1 LSNALTVRL
10 ATAADVDVIH
20 ELLQH
25 LAESIGQRSKFRSR
39 SEDFLRFGFSGD
51 AHFHVLLAEQDSVAV
66 GLSLFFYNYS
76 SWLGEL
82 GVYIQDLVVTS
93 AARTSGVGQL
103 LVRETA
109 RYAQQHGA
117 AHLRLSVDR
126 DNPGARRFYEKIGLR
141 ERTDEC
147 IYAAYDSD
155 FRNLVETQ

>member
-39 SEDFLRFGFSGD
+39 SEDFLRYGFSGD
-51 AHFHVLLAEQDSVAV
+51 AHFHVLLAEQDGVAV

-93 AARTSGVGQL
+93 EARAGGVGQL

-109 RYAQQHGA
+109 RYAQQRGA

>member
-1 LSNALTVRL
+1 MSKAPTVRL
-10 ATAADVDVIH
+10 ATAGDVKVVH

-25 LAESIGQRSKFRSR
+25 LAESIGQSSKFKSR
-39 SEDFLRFGFSGD
+39 TEDFLKHGFSGD
-51 AHFHVLLAEQDSVAV
+51 AHFHVLLAEQDGVAV

-93 AARTSGVGQL
+93 EARTSGVGQL

-117 AHLRLSVDR
+117 AHMRLSVDR
-126 DNPGARRFYEKIGLR
+126 DNPGAMRFYQKIGLR

-155 FRNLVETQ
+155 FLSLVETQ

>member
-1 LSNALTVRL
+1 MSNVPTIRL
-10 ATAADVDVIH
+10 ATAADVAVIH

-25 LAESIGQRSKFRSR
+25 LAESLGQRSKFRSR
-39 SEDFLRFGFSGD
+39 TEDFLKYGFSGD
-51 AHFHVLLAEQDSVAV
+51 AHFHVLLAEQDDVAV
-66 GLSLFFYNYS
+66 GLTLFFYNYS

-82 GVYIQDLVVTS
+82 GVYIQDIVVTS
-93 AARTSGVGQL
+93 KARTSGVGQQ

-126 DNPGARRFYEKIGLR
+126 DNPGAMRFYEKIGLR

-155 FRNLVETQ
+155 FRSLVETP

>member
-1 LSNALTVRL
+1 MSNAPTIRL
-10 ATAADVDVIH
+10 ATAADVGVVH

-25 LAESIGQRSKFRSR
+25 LAESLGQRSKFRSR
-39 SEDFLRFGFSGD
+39 TEDFLQYGFSGD
-51 AHFHVLLAEQDSVAV
+51 EHFHVLLAEQDEVAV
-66 GLSLFFYNYS
+66 GLTLFFYNYS

-82 GVYIQDLVVTS
+82 GVYIQDIVVTS
-93 AARTSGVGQL
+93 EARTGGVGQRL
-103 LVRETA
+103 IRETA

-126 DNPGARRFYEKIGLR
+126 GNPGAMRFYEKIGLR

-155 FRNLVETQ
+155 FQSLVETQ